1 MRRVLLL
8 NVTYEPL
15 TTVGLRRAVCLVL
28 CGKAEVVHDDVGGAV
43 LHAALGMADKAV
55 KAGEQADIAFVV
67 ADAGWKYLS
76 TGAYAGSLD
85 DAEDALEGQLWA

>member
-28 CGKAEVVHDDVGGAV
+28 SGKAEVVHDDEVNGLTATRMTV
-43 LHAALGMADKAV
+43 AHAHCTKPDYIIGPGPL
-55 KAGEQADIAFVV
+55 
-67 ADAGWKYLS
+67 
-76 TGAYAGSLD
+76 TG
-85 DAEDALEGQLWA
+85 

>member
-28 CGKAEVVHDDVGGAV
+28 GGKAEVVHDDAAGAV
-43 LHAALGMADKAV
+43 LHAASGV
-55 KAGEQADIAFVV
+55 ETRTS
-67 ADAGWKYLS
+67 WS
-76 TGAYAGSLD
+76 HTSP
-85 DAEDALEGQLWA
+85 

>member
-28 CGKAEVVHDDVGGAV
+28 GGKAEVVHDDAGGAI
-43 LHAALGMADKAV
+43 LHAAT
-55 KAGEQADIAFVV
+55 V
-67 ADAGWKYLS
+67 ALATPSVIRLS
-76 TGAYAGSLD
+76 RYVRVPYRHRVPLPHHCLVCPAPFTFFLPLSF
-85 DAEDALEGQLWA
+85 